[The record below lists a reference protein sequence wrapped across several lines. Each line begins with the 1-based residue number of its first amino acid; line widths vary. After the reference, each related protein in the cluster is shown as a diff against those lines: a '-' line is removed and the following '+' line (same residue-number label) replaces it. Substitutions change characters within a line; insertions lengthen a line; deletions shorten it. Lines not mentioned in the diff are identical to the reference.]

1 MTIQEKLTDNENLTN
16 SIFTILGK
24 DIPLSCFVFS
34 MKSKITFNNSSV
46 E

>member
-1 MTIQEKLTDNENLTN
+1 MTIQEKLTGNENLTN

-24 DIPLSCFVFS
+24 YIPLSCFALS
-34 MKSKITFNNSSV
+34 MKSKIKFNNSSG

>member
-1 MTIQEKLTDNENLTN
+1 MTIQEKLTGNENLAN

-24 DIPLSCFVFS
+24 DIPLPCFVLS